1 MPPLARYLGA
11 FAAAVAFLVATAAPA
26 SAHAADAPDATN
38 YRTVITGLTPAPP
51 GVEVRAIEAG
61 ARLELV
67 NTSARTVEVLGYSNE
82 PYLDVRPDGVYQ
94 NTNSPATYLNATLNG
109 GVVPPANAD
118 PASPPAWQKI
128 SDAPVARW
136 HDKRAR
142 WAQLQ
147 PPAAVAAAPGRPH
160 RIADWSVPL
169 RMADDLSEVQI
180 NGTLDWVPPPPASL
194 WWAITIVVALLLAAL
209 GYVASAGPRVLGSVL
224 LVGGAAALTYVT
236 GRELDAG
243 ARTPW
248 ELISGIFASELWP
261 VVAGLTALAA
271 GVFAFRRRPSALFA
285 LALAGAG
292 LALFGGVVNAAVF
305 FRSVAPVPWS
315 DVTARLIIATILGIG
330 AGVCGAA
337 ALKMRSSRPAPAS
350 MEAESVEAGSS
361 PGA

>member
-1 MPPLARYLGA
+1 MSPLLRAIAVLGA
-11 FAAAVAFLVATAAPA
+11 AAALLAGAAAPA

-38 YRTVITGLTPAPP
+38 YRTTITGLTPALP
-51 GVEVRAIEAG
+51 GVKVRAIEAG
-61 ARLELV
+61 ARLELT

-82 PYLDVRPDGVYQ
+82 PYLDVRPDGVYE
-94 NTNSPATYLNATLNG
+94 NVNSPATYLNATLTG
-109 GVVPPANAD
+109 GVVPPSTAD
-118 PASPPAWQKI
+118 PAAPPQWRKI
-128 SDAPVARW
+128 SDTPRARW

-142 WAQLQ
+142 WTQLQ
-147 PPAAVAAAPGRPH
+147 PPPAVAADPSRTQ

-180 NGTLDWVPPPPASL
+180 HGTLDWVPPPPASL
-194 WWAITIVVALLLAAL
+194 WWAISLIAALGLAAL
-209 GYVASAGPRVLGSVL
+209 GYVGPAGPRLLGGL
-224 LVGGAAALTYVT
+224 LIGGGSGALAYVI

-248 ELISGIFASELWP
+248 ELLSGVFASELWP
-261 VVAGLTALAA
+261 LVAGLTALAA

-315 DVTARLIIATILGIG
+315 DVTARLVIASVLAVGV
-330 AGVCGAA
+330 GVCGAA
-337 ALKMRSSRPAPAS
+337 ALKMRATSRAEAPAD
-350 MEAESVEAGSS
+350 ETVGAG
-361 PGA
+361 A